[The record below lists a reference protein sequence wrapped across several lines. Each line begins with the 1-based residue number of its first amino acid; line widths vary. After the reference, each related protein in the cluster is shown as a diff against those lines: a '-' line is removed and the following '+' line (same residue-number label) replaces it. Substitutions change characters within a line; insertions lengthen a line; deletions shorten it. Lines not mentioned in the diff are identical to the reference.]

1 MRLGGPE
8 AIAATP
14 AFVSSRPSAT
24 TWPSFKDDK
33 FAVRNLELLVSL
45 TDKYTDMLGISG
57 ERPEIEI
64 HNNLGSKW
72 LGRCVFNINRPT
84 TTLIELQAKLFEDP
98 RTLERVFAHE
108 MCHHREALLL
118 SPNDIARIARGY
130 RQVLHHGDVFWEGS
144 RIVNSVMGAD
154 FTIRTSDKNFVY
166 AKNEKKFYVL
176 IGPVPRKERSYE
188 WIKQGVVVVRD
199 LEENTIDDLCWAWA
213 TRLTPQISEQ
223 IEIVK
228 AKGGRLVMTSDERWA
243 NGPKIRLHGGMA
255 VLHRDE
261 QDLISA
267 LHRLFEE
274 AES

>member
-1 MRLGGPE
+1 
-8 AIAATP
+8 
-14 AFVSSRPSAT
+14 
-24 TWPSFKDDK
+24 
-33 FAVRNLELLVSL
+33 VRNLELLESL
-45 TDKYTDMLGISG
+45 TDKYMNMLGISG

-72 LGRCVFNINRPT
+72 LGRCTFNVNHPT
-84 TTLIELQAKLFEDP
+84 NTIIELQAKLFEDP
-98 RTLERVFAHE
+98 KTLERVFAHE

-130 RQVLHHGDVFWEGS
+130 RQVLNHGDVFWEGS

-154 FTIRTSDKNFVY
+154 FTIRTSDKNFIY
-166 AKNEKKFYVL
+166 AKNVKKFYVL
-176 IGPVPRKERSYE
+176 IGPVPSKKGSYDE
-188 WIKQGVVVVRD
+188 
-199 LEENTIDDLCWAWA
+199 LCWAWV

-255 VLHRDE
+255 VLHKDE
-261 QDLISA
+261 TEEIAA
-267 LHRLFEE
+267 LRQLFEE

>member
-1 MRLGGPE
+1 
-8 AIAATP
+8 
-14 AFVSSRPSAT
+14 
-24 TWPSFKDDK
+24 
-33 FAVRNLELLVSL
+33 VRNLELLVSL

-118 SPNDIARIARGY
+118 SPNDIARIARGH

-176 IGPVPRKERSYE
+176 IGPAPRKEGSYD
-188 WIKQGVVVVRD
+188 G
-199 LEENTIDDLCWAWA
+199 LCWAWA
-213 TRLTPQISEQ
+213 SRLTPQISEQ
-223 IEIVK
+223 IETVK
-228 AKGGRLVMTSDERWA
+228 AKGGRLVFTSDERWA